1 MAEEFEDKQGK
12 CQQAKSLKAML
23 TLATT
28 ALLGGVTNEAEAT
41 ESKLLEDWQF
51 DSAFLYYSEA
61 DRVTAAEL
69 IISGTKVFEND
80 EVLNLKATIDTLSG
94 ASANGAVAQ
103 PDIQTFTRPSGQG
116 QYSIQANTT
125 PLDDTF
131 KDTRVQLNA
140 QWTQPIAQ
148 DYTYSIGGHL
158 SKEFDYL
165 SLGFNNS
172 LAIDFNKKNTTL
184 ALGFSYFYDVWSPI
198 GGLPK
203 PLASMLIGDSDDP
216 QWDEEFAKTRM
227 GSSDS
232 KTTADFLLGFTQIIN
247 RRMLVQFNYSLSHVD
262 GYLTDPFK
270 IVSQVNTEGVV
281 QDYRYEHRPNKR
293 VKQTVYGQTKY
304 HFDSAI
310 VDFSYRYLWDD
321 WQITSHTVDTR
332 LYIPIAEN
340 TYIQPRFRFYQ
351 QGAADFYQPY
361 LMQQDLLPEYVSA
374 DYRIGEMTATTL
386 GIKLGI
392 KLSHANTNTGYANE
406 LAFRLEYY
414 QQTPTNPG
422 FNQPGVL
429 ATQNIFPKVEAIL
442 AQVSYSF

>member
-1 MAEEFEDKQGK
+1 
-12 CQQAKSLKAML
+12 ML
-23 TLATT
+23 TLATS
-28 ALLGGVTNEAEAT
+28 ALLGGVANEADAA
-41 ESKLLEDWQF
+41 ESKLLENWRF

-69 IISGTKVFEND
+69 IVSGTKVFEND

-103 PDIQTFTRPSGQG
+103 PHIQTFTRPSGKG
-116 QYSIQANTT
+116 QYNIQANST

-148 DYTYSIGGHL
+148 DYTYSVGGHL

-172 LAIDFNKKNTTL
+172 LAIDFNKKNSTL
-184 ALGFSYFYDVWSPI
+184 AIGFSYFYDVWTPI

-203 PLASMLIGDSDDP
+203 PLASMLIGDSDAP
-216 QWDEEFAKTRM
+216 EWDEEFAKTRI

-232 KTTADFLLGFTQIIN
+232 KTTADLLLGFTQIIN
-247 RRMLVQFNYSLSHVD
+247 RRMLVQFNYSLSNVE

-270 IVSQVNTEGVV
+270 IVSQLDGDGYV
-281 QDYRYEHRPNKR
+281 QDYRYEHRPDKR
-293 VKQTVYGQTKY
+293 LKQTLYGQTKY
-304 HFDSAI
+304 HFDVAI
-310 VDFSYRYLWDD
+310 ADFSYRYLWDD
-321 WQITSHTVDTR
+321 WKIRSHTVDTR
-332 LYIPIAEN
+332 LYIPI
-340 TYIQPRFRFYQ
+340 TTDMYIQPRFRFYQ
-351 QGAADFYQPY
+351 QDAADFYQPY
-361 LMQQDLLPEYVSA
+361 LMQGDKLPEFVSA
-374 DYRIGEMTATTL
+374 DYRIGEMTAMTI
-386 GIKLGI
+386 GIKVGFTLNN
-392 KLSHANTNTGYANE
+392 ANTGYANE

-414 QQTPTNPG
+414 QQTPSNAG

-429 ATQNIFPKVEAIL
+429 SNQNIFPKVEAII